1 MKIATFMTVFASGS
15 VVTASQVVANASGH
29 GPGMMWGGWS
39 WGGMIFGPLM
49 MILFIAAVVVLVV
62 LAVRW
67 LGGWGHGT
75 VAPGPMPPARTP
87 LDTLKERF
95 AKGEIDKEEF
105 AEKKRLLSD

>member
-1 MKIATFMTVFASGS
+1 MTVFASGLA
-15 VVTASQVVANASGH
+15 VTASQALSNVSGRGYGH
-29 GPGMMWGGWS
+29 EMMWGGWG
-39 WGGMIFGPLM
+39 WGGMIIGPLM

-75 VAPGPMPPARTP
+75 VAPGHMPPARTP